1 MTSPYVHAEEGI
13 ARVRDFTKGCPHSVL
28 ERKNR
33 INARSRGVYLQLS
46 DITNYA
52 RLHQVGASI
61 PTIRLMYELGVR
73 YITLTH
79 TCDNPFATSCTT
91 VAQGGED
98 HGLTAIGHE
107 AVREMNRLGNSKING
122 QAV

>member
-1 MTSPYVHAEEGI
+1 MRFPQKMSAQ
-13 ARVRDFTKGCPHSVL
+13 
-28 ERKNR
+28 
-33 INARSRGVYLQLS
+33 RSRKEKSHQCSEQRGIPPTCDV
-46 DITNYA
+46 TKYA

-61 PTIRLMYELGVR
+61 PTIRLMYDLGVR

-107 AVREMNRLGNSKING
+107 AVREMNRLGNSNQG
-122 QAV
+122 TND